1 MDELTDCLFMRFEGV
16 PRKVRIISRNV
27 ASLRPFAPDDEIEQR
42 VTINSDGRVWFSS
55 YNYGGGFG
63 KYIRTRGETRKI
75 GKDAAELL
83 LYAIAKYF
91 GSKYIDS
98 WACDVGTWELE
109 ITNTE
114 GTVYKFFGPMIIDR
128 DIDGVGLSDMVRE
141 ALGMEELHV
150 FDGNGRPDRVDRVAV
165 DYHRVTK
172 VRPKQPVSG
181 TVEYLTYDY
190 AERLVLD
197 RESGTIEHIRNIGG
211 DCVVS
216 VRYRDSEGVKSL
228 LDDIDIYYLFGEIEG
243 NPDDVAENP
252 FEANDYTI
260 TVDFK
265 RRARRVIS
273 GTYDKKALPEF
284 WGRFAGAVLRFMRS
298 YGCGE
303 ILDPAFYGKVR
314 RRSNEYVYCSVKFEG
329 SGKSYYYI
337 ADEDNFSVGDRVI
350 VPAGKENRRSAAEVV
365 KVEYFAKE
373 NVPLP
378 LDRTKHIIRKCTD
391 EDLDSPTTDDE

>member
-1 MDELTDCLFMRFEGV
+1 MDELTDCQFMRFEGV
-16 PRKVRIISRNV
+16 PRKVRIIS
-27 ASLRPFAPDDEIEQR
+27 SLAGGLCAVTPETEYEQR
-42 VTINSDGRVWFSS
+42 VTINSDGRAWFSA

-63 KYIRTRGETRKI
+63 KYIRTRSETRKI
-75 GKDAAELL
+75 GKDAAARL
-83 LYAIAKYF
+83 LYAIAEYF
-91 GSKYIDS
+91 GSKYIYYDFAPDAS
-98 WACDVGTWELE
+98 TWELE

-114 GTVYKFFGPMIIDR
+114 GTVYEFCGSRIKDR
-128 DIDGVGLSDMVRE
+128 DRDALSDMVRE

-150 FDGNGRPDRVDRVAV
+150 FGCGRPDRVDRVAV

-365 KVEYFAKE
+365 KVEYFAE
-373 NVPLP
+373 DDVPLP

-391 EDLDSPTTDDE
+391 EDLDSPVTDDE